1 MATYLYDLQ
10 FTTYFYCGDGAGWR
24 WVGVIENLKL
34 VGKRFWSS
42 SFCPT
47 PHTGLDTIWIRKKNR
62 IRTDPSAQLPYFC
75 TLKHRREFLTVFTI
89 FFIVN
94 FFVILWK
101 SAAFYLYKIVGAAFI
116 KFFFSGRRPS
126 STLVSHLRDLLG
138 IFTFHNFHSWREKT
152 IVYLKNYYIYSIKNL
167 KYNFFSLCIA
177 RRFY

>member
-47 PHTGLDTIWIRKKNR
+47 PHTGLDTIWIRKKKSNPNGSQCA
-62 IRTDPSAQLPYFC
+62 I
-75 TLKHRREFLTVFTI
+75 TL

-101 SAAFYLYKIVGAAFI
+101 SAAFYLFKIVGAAFI

-167 KYNFFSLCIA
+167 KYNLFSLCIA